1 MINEIQIDMIC
12 SVLNIR
18 EIKDYIENNK
28 QAYILYEQNKTY
40 NSYKFYFLFS
50 FENLSISTGGTI

>member
-1 MINEIQIDMIC
+1 MINEIQVDMIC
-12 SVLNIR
+12 SVLNIQ

-40 NSYKFYFLFS
+40 NNFKFFFMFYFG
-50 FENLSISTGGTI
+50 NLSISTGGVK